1 MGLNYVKLG
10 TLQTSMKIIFYQNF
24 ETLLKSFENKLKKP
38 GHLINSL
45 KPKPNGSSKNVKIA
59 QH

>member
-1 MGLNYVKLG
+1 MLNLALYKLRWKYF
-10 TLQTSMKIIFYQNF
+10 SQNF
-24 ETLLKSFENKLKKP
+24 ETLLRSLENKFKKP

-45 KPKPNGSSKNVKIA
+45 KPRPNGSLKNLKIA